1 MVVGDSISVN
11 LGAGLGRHAVKHGD
25 MEVLN
30 FGANGCAISGEDGM
44 RYPNGAAHLGGNG
57 CDARRSQWPAQLN
70 SFDPDI
76 VLVQSSIFDI
86 LDRTRIEWGV
96 GTYLHVGDPQFNS
109 WLVGHHRAAI
119 STLRS
124 NGAKV
129 VWATVPC
136 AEFHPERHP
145 NHHDD
150 AEGNRRINLINGLIR
165 QVGATI
171 VDFQAHVCPGGRYS
185 DAVDGVSDARSA
197 DKVHFTDAAAEAI
210 ADRWLAPLLLS
221 MR

>member
-1 MVVGDSISVN
+1 M
-11 LGAGLGRHAVKHGD
+11 
-25 MEVLN
+25 
-30 FGANGCAISGEDGM
+30 SG
-44 RYPNGAAHLGGNG
+44 
-57 CDARRSQWPAQLN
+57 
-70 SFDPDI
+70 
-76 VLVQSSIFDI
+76 
-86 LDRTRIEWGV
+86 
-96 GTYLHVGDPQFNS
+96 
-109 WLVGHHRAAI
+109 AI

-136 AEFHPERHP
+136 AEFHPELYP

-165 QVGATI
+165 QLGVPV

-197 DKVHFTDAAAEAI
+197 DHVHFTDNASEAI